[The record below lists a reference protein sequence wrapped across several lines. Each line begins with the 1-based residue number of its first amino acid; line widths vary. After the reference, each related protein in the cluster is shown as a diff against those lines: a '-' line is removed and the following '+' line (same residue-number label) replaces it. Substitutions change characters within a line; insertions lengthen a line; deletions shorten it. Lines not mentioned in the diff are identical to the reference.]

1 MSKPSERWVSKYRNR
16 TAVAGDDYKWG
27 VENPARGPA
36 TAAIAKRADLEA
48 KMAQKETWNKWED
61 GLKFVGDE
69 GVKAA
74 ASTKGTVR
82 YGPGIDFG
90 LPKFTDFSSKFKA
103 HLDSQLPAIQAMS
116 TATLD
121 QAAAKAVAMMKANA
135 KFRYK
140 KK

>member
-1 MSKPSERWVSKYRNR
+1 MSKPSDRWVSKWGNR
-16 TAVAGDDYKWG
+16 TAVAGDDYLWG
-27 VENPARGPA
+27 VQNPARGPA
-36 TAAIAKRADLEA
+36 TAAIAARATLEA

-69 GVKAA
+69 GIKAA
-74 ASTKGTVR
+74 AAAKGPARYSTGITYGT
-82 YGPGIDFG
+82 
-90 LPKFTDFSSKFKA
+90 PKFADFAGKFKA
-103 HLDSQLPAIQAMS
+103 HLDAALPAIQAMS

>member
-1 MSKPSERWVSKYRNR
+1 MSKPSERWVSKYDRR
-16 TAVAGDDYKWG
+16 TAVASDDYLWG
-27 VENPARGPA
+27 VQNPARGPA

-69 GVKAA
+69 GIKAA
-74 ASTKGTVR
+74 AAAKGPAR
-82 YGPGIDFG
+82 YTTGIAYG
-90 LPKFTDFSSKFKA
+90 LPKFTDFASKFKA

>member
-1 MSKPSERWVSKYRNR
+1 MSKPADRWVSKYDRR
-16 TAVAGDDYKWG
+16 TQVATDDYKWG

-48 KMAQKETWNKWED
+48 KMASKDTWNKWED
-61 GLKFVGDE
+61 SLKFVGDE
-69 GVKAA
+69 GIKAA
-74 ASTKGTVR
+74 ASAKGSVR
-82 YGPGIDFG
+82 YGPGIAYG
-90 LPKFTDFSSKFKA
+90 LPKFTEFATKFKS
-103 HLDSQLPAIQAMS
+103 HLDAQLPAIQAMS
-116 TATLD
+116 TATLE

>member
-1 MSKPSERWVSKYRNR
+1 MSKPSERWVSKWDRR
-16 TAVAGDDYKWG
+16 TAVATDDYLWG
-27 VENPARGPA
+27 VQNPARGPA
-36 TAAIAKRADLEA
+36 TAAIAARATLEA
-48 KMAQKETWNKWED
+48 KMASKETWNKWED

-69 GVKAA
+69 GIKAA
-74 ASTKGTVR
+74 AAAKGPAR
-82 YGPGIDFG
+82 YTSGITYG
-90 LPKFTDFSSKFKA
+90 RPKFEDFAAKFKS

-116 TATLD
+116 TATLE

>member
-1 MSKPSERWVSKYRNR
+1 MSKPSERWVSKWDRR

-36 TAAIAKRADLEA
+36 TAAIAARATLEQ

-61 GLKFVGDE
+61 GLKFVGDD

-74 ASTKGTVR
+74 ASVKGTAR
-82 YGPGIDFG
+82 YGPGITYG
-90 LPKFTDFSSKFKA
+90 TPKYTDFAGKFKT
-103 HLDSQLPAIQAMS
+103 HLDTELPTIQKMS